1 MAVRVQRHAAVQ
13 LEQHVVGRA
22 VDVREERY
30 VRRRRHARD
39 GAEIMVGLRRRAG
52 GIAAVGQAVG
62 IEFLVAVGPV
72 PALVGNRAGL
82 LAVGVDLDRLASAPL
97 PELRFLGAA
106 PGEREVARRRH
117 GDLDLA
123 VRHLVV
129 ELPAAV
135 GILPQDGAVG
145 ERGGDFLVLARVPVL
160 VHHEKQGRAVG
171 IGHVPIFALVAP
183 FVGQDLVVAPA
194 PELASARE
202 RVVQVHEV
210 GNAQVA
216 ELPERPRVGV
226 ARERA
231 AAFAE
236 RFGLPVAVG
245 VDVRQPFAGQVDRVV
260 QVLVVGHGVVVALGV
275 IDAQRLAE
283 LDALDVVGR
292 LQQAQI
298 PPRQVVQG
306 LVRLGVQQA
315 HAGGEVVR
323 VRRRLAHVLAE
334 HHQRRPRQADVE
346 HARAVVFL
354 AEAARLVE
362 LPLRLADVAG
372 GAAVLV
378 GRPLLAEEIGRHVLD
393 RVQAQAVHL
402 GDVHQP
408 ADRAHH
414 VAADVFLVEVRIGRD
429 DVRSD
434 IRAAEAHVAQRGMP
448 VVEFRVVRMA
458 HEGNLG
464 MGVAFG
470 GAEVGVGRFMGDVDE
485 AREVL
490 VLHLPGVAP
499 VFRVVPRAVETVFRR
514 PQVEIFRQHAG
525 IDVDRRVLVVAGNV
539 ERAVVHDVV
548 EVDPQAEAVGR
559 VDQPQQFF
567 LGAVARAAAGALRI
581 AAEVEGIPQVVA
593 HGEIAAGL
601 LRRRQPKRGEAVFGD
616 FGNLGVDLLPAHV
629 EELEHDFRAGARDG
643 QRRQE
648 ESDAQDSPPSVHV
661 HCPVPY
667 PTTDCP
673 SPLGETPEKR
683 FTETLLA
690 PRSAGQS
697 PFPRPPRFFGRGP
710 VNAPRRR
717 AVRPNR

>member
-22 VDVREERY
+22 VDVREERD

-82 LAVGVDLDRLASAPL
+82 LAVGVDLDRLAPAPL

-171 IGHVPIFALVAP
+171 VRHVPIFALVAP

-283 LDALDVVGR
+283 LDALDVVGS

-334 HHQRRPRQADVE
+334 DHQRRPRQADVE

-372 GAAVLV
+372 GTRILV
-378 GRPLLAEEIGRHVLD
+378 SRPLFAEEIGRHVLD
-393 RVQAQAVHL
+393 RVQA
-402 GDVHQP
+402 
-408 ADRAHH
+408 
-414 VAADVFLVEVRIGRD
+414 
-429 DVRSD
+429 
-434 IRAAEAHVAQRGMP
+434 
-448 VVEFRVVRMA
+448 
-458 HEGNLG
+458 
-464 MGVAFG
+464 
-470 GAEVGVGRFMGDVDE
+470 
-485 AREVL
+485 
-490 VLHLPGVAP
+490 
-499 VFRVVPRAVETVFRR
+499 
-514 PQVEIFRQHAG
+514 
-525 IDVDRRVLVVAGNV
+525 
-539 ERAVVHDVV
+539 
-548 EVDPQAEAVGR
+548 
-559 VDQPQQFF
+559 
-567 LGAVARAAAGALRI
+567 
-581 AAEVEGIPQVVA
+581 
-593 HGEIAAGL
+593 
-601 LRRRQPKRGEAVFGD
+601 
-616 FGNLGVDLLPAHV
+616 
-629 EELEHDFRAGARDG
+629 
-643 QRRQE
+643 
-648 ESDAQDSPPSVHV
+648 
-661 HCPVPY
+661 
-667 PTTDCP
+667 
-673 SPLGETPEKR
+673 
-683 FTETLLA
+683 
-690 PRSAGQS
+690 
-697 PFPRPPRFFGRGP
+697 
-710 VNAPRRR
+710 
-717 AVRPNR
+717 